1 MPFVTPPL
9 SSQLRIFLE
18 ETQEALVP
26 LRRVWKGGKEVE
38 VARTEH
44 KIAMEELV
52 GVNHNQY
59 IHNRVF
65 DHMASFRDHIQARHE
80 ETLDD
85 EEESNPVRLHLV
97 PAKMDFV
104 GMGTSGCHTAS
115 LGQRYRRMGLE
126 RRRRG
131 LGHSLAEV
139 PYPHMVH
146 LGVGSLG
153 HSPDI
158 LLEGP
163 RLMED
168 SAQRADEYVRQ
179 EVDESYVLLLY
190 VFEEDL

>member
-1 MPFVTPPL
+1 V
-9 SSQLRIFLE
+9 
-18 ETQEALVP
+18 
-26 LRRVWKGGKEVE
+26 GKKVE

-52 GVNHNQY
+52 EVNHNQD
-59 IHNRVF
+59 IHNRLS
-65 DHMASFRDHIQARHE
+65 DHRASSRDHIQAHHE
-80 ETLDD
+80 ETFDGG
-85 EEESNPVRLHLV
+85 EESNPVRLYLV
-97 PAKMDFV
+97 PAKTDFV
-104 GMGTSGCHTAS
+104 GMGMSGCHTAS
-115 LGQRYRRMGLE
+115 LGRRYRRMGLE

-131 LGHSLAEV
+131 LGHSLAEA

-168 SAQRADEYVRQ
+168 SARRADEYVRQ
-179 EVDESYVLLLY
+179 EVGEPYVLLLY